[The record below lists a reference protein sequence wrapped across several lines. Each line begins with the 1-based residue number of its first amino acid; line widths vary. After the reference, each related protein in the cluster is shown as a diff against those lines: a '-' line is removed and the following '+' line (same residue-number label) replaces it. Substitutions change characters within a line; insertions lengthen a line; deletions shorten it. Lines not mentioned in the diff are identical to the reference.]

1 MTSGPGQTLSS
12 TRIGSQLAETLAET
26 STLFNPEI
34 ESTKISTTSTPWARL
49 TTKSKFFKEIEISD
63 DKSVLGRED
72 METSSTSEVI
82 DPLLI
87 SRAHFSIT
95 KEHSLND
102 FKIVLED
109 LSSGGSTF
117 KNCMKIQKGK
127 NVEIKE
133 SDLIGIN
140 CKATKAS
147 YTYKLELIKKTRRGS
162 KRKQN
167 LPENSQDF
175 DFTSISTENNKTMR
189 MGSVVFA
196 SPRTRTTRSKRKL
209 DDNNSTIRTTRSKSN
224 DVLKTKVTSKTKTSR
239 SKSCSSNTKRA
250 RRN

>member
-12 TRIGSQLAETLAET
+12 TRFGSQLTETLAET

-34 ESTKISTTSTPWARL
+34 ESTKISTASMPWARL
-49 TTKSKFFKEIEISD
+49 TTKSTFFKEIELSD
-63 DKSVLGRED
+63 DKSILGRED
-72 METSSTSEVI
+72 METSSTSKVT

-87 SRAHFSIT
+87 SRKHFSIT

-109 LSSGGSTF
+109 LSSGGTW

-127 NVEIKE
+127 KVEIKDT
-133 SDLIGIN
+133 DLIGIN

-147 YTYKLELIKKTRRGS
+147 YTYKMELIKKPRRGS
-162 KRKQN
+162 KRKQK

-175 DFTSISTENNKTMR
+175 DFTSVSTENNKTIR
-189 MGSVVFA
+189 MGPVVFA
-196 SPRTRTTRSKRKL
+196 SPKTRTTRSKRKL
-209 DDNNSTIRTTRSKSN
+209 DDKDLTIRTTRSKSN
-224 DVLKTKVTSKTKTSR
+224 DVSKSKGTSKTKPTR

-250 RRN
+250 RKN